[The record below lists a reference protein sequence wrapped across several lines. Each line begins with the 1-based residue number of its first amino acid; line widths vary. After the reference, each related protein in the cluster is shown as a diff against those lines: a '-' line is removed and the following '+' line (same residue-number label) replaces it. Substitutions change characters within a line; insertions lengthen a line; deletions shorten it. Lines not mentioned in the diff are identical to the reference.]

1 MRERSREMV
10 GDSLLATTCA
20 GWRNRVLETGKR
32 PTEGIP
38 ESLGKY
44 GRYGVGAIDRVPGP
58 AVCASACREL
68 GRFAEPRSG
77 HDSCQPVGCRL
88 VEPFFERFPSEEAAR
103 QLGGHQFDARCVNPR
118 SSFAPFTFAD
128 FGSCAHVSDGS

>member
-1 MRERSREMV
+1 MI
-10 GDSLLATTCA
+10 GDGLLATT
-20 GWRNRVLETGKR
+20 GSGRNNGVLETGER
-32 PTEGIP
+32 PAECIP

-58 AVCASACREL
+58 AVCTSAGREL

-88 VEPFFERFPSEEAAR
+88 VEPFVERLPPEEAAR
-103 QLGGHQFDARCVNPR
+103 QLRRHQFDARCVYRR
-118 SSFAPFTFAD
+118 SSFTPLTFAD
-128 FGSCAHVSDGS
+128 FGVCTHVSAGS